1 MRSWPGGKCLLITWT
16 QYSGEYFMNQP
27 SLEPEIKKTNENQ
40 NKNGLDEFQAIP
52 VRRKITLSVQGKKD
66 NPVPLNRKQGKS
78 AGMKFVI
85 TLAVFALVYF
95 LAPLRTNI
103 LILGTD
109 YLPPR
114 DPISRTDTNIVIT
127 IIPLKPYVAML
138 SIPRDLWVNIPGVG
152 ENRINTAYFFAE
164 LNKKGT
170 GPTASMQTVRENF
183 GLTINYYIVI
193 KMEGVIHIIDSL
205 GGVEVDLPKTMGGLE
220 KGVHLLNGPQALAF
234 ARERYSADDF
244 SRMAQGQILI
254 KAILNKIIS
263 PIGWIRIPMVLLE
276 LYRAIETNIPFWLFP
291 RLGIAVLR
299 AGSGG
304 IITQIIDREMVTPFT
319 TYDGAQV
326 LAPNW
331 QVINPI
337 LLKLFGQ

>member
-1 MRSWPGGKCLLITWT
+1 
-16 QYSGEYFMNQP
+16 MNQFP
-27 SLEPEIKKTNENQ
+27 LNPKIEDTHKTKT
-40 NKNGLDEFQAIP
+40 KNRLDEFQAIP
-52 VRRKITLSVQGKKD
+52 IRRKIAPSTQEFEE
-66 NPVPLNRKQGKS
+66 NPIPLKRKQNKITGVKII
-78 AGMKFVI
+78 I
-85 TLAVFALVYF
+85 TLVVFVLVYF
-95 LAPLRTNI
+95 LGPIRTNI

-114 DPISRTDTNIVIT
+114 DPISRTDTNIVVT
-127 IIPLKPYVAML
+127 IIPLKPFVAML

-170 GPTASMQTVRENF
+170 GPAASMQTIQENF
-183 GLTINYYIVI
+183 GLTLNYFIVI
-193 KMEGVIHIIDSL
+193 KMEGVIRIIDSL
-205 GGVEVDLPKTMGGLE
+205 GGVEVDLPETMGGLE
-220 KGVHLLNGPQALAF
+220 KGAHLLNGTQALAF

-263 PIGWIRIPMVLLE
+263 PAGWIRIPMVLLE
-276 LYRAIETNIPFWLFP
+276 LFRAIDTNIPFWMFP
-291 RLGIAVLR
+291 RLSLAVLR
-299 AGSGG
+299 AGSNG
-304 IITQIIDREMVTPFT
+304 IVTQIIDREMVTPFT
-319 TYDGAQV
+319 TFDGAQV

-331 QVINPI
+331 QAINPI